1 MTVFT
6 AVLVT
11 VILVGDESGL
21 AISTAFDLRT
31 LVVDGCC
38 LLVAVVVEFVF
49 LAVDDDDEMVGIG
62 AVVADSPHDRSSGMT
77 FGITTG
83 ADSQR
88 GESGGCGVVLL
99 TPVLLLATIGGDSR
113 LLLLGMIFGW
123 ISIEFGSIAIRDGS
137 DEIICSSD
145 DVGDDGVLV
154 VDDDLIISVYMF
166 YILLYLCYYSKFLLI
181 NCTL

>member
-1 MTVFT
+1 M
-6 AVLVT
+6 
-11 VILVGDESGL
+11 GDESGL

-31 LVVDGCC
+31 LAVDGCC
-38 LLVAVVVEFVF
+38 LLVVVVVIVELVF
-49 LAVDDDDEMVGIG
+49 LEVDDDEEVGIG
-62 AVVADSPHDRSSGMT
+62 VVVADSPHDRSNGMT

-113 LLLLGMIFGW
+113 LLLFGMIFGW
-123 ISIEFGSIAIRDGS
+123 ISIEFGSIAISDGS

-145 DVGDDGVLV
+145 DVGEDGVLV
-154 VDDDLIISVYMF
+154 VDDLIIKRYMF
-166 YILLYLCYYSKFLLI
+166 YIVLYLLF
-181 NCTL
+181 

>member
-1 MTVFT
+1 LAVTVFT

-38 LLVAVVVEFVF
+38 LLVAVVVELVF
-49 LAVDDDDEMVGIG
+49 LAVDDDDEAVGIG
-62 AVVADSPHDRSSGMT
+62 VVADSPHDRSNGMT

-123 ISIEFGSIAIRDGS
+123 ISIEFGSMAINDGS

-154 VDDDLIISVYMF
+154 VDDLIITHNMF
-166 YILLYLCYYSKFLLI
+166 YFYIF
-181 NCTL
+181 

>member
-1 MTVFT
+1 MAVTVFT

-21 AISTAFDLRT
+21 AISTAVDLRT

-38 LLVAVVVEFVF
+38 LLVDVVVVVVVVLVF
-49 LAVDDDDEMVGIG
+49 LAVDDADGAVGIG
-62 AVVADSPHDRSSGMT
+62 VVADSPHDRSNGMT

-123 ISIEFGSIAIRDGS
+123 ISIEFGSMAINDGS
-137 DEIICSSD
+137 DEII
-145 DVGDDGVLV
+145 
-154 VDDDLIISVYMF
+154 
-166 YILLYLCYYSKFLLI
+166 
-181 NCTL
+181 